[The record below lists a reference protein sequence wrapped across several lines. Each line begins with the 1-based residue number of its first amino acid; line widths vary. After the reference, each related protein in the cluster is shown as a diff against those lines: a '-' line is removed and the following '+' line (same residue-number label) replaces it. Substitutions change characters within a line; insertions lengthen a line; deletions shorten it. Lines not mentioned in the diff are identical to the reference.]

1 MPGERDR
8 TACRGARATLTV
20 VRDNTAVHDFDALAT
35 AHKDAVYR
43 QLIRTC
49 GNEQDAEDVLVEA
62 LLKAYQ
68 NLDQLREH
76 GAFRAW
82 LAQIGR
88 RVCWQLKQREA
99 LVPILR
105 LSEMADAGREPADTA
120 PSPEIVVARQRLR
133 DLLQEA
139 LEQLEPEYRSVY
151 VLRDIEE
158 HSGPDVAR
166 RLGITLAAEKSRLH
180 RARAQVRAFLDRRLA
195 DASVPASEARER
207 NDAR

>member
-1 MPGERDR
+1 MPDFE
-8 TACRGARATLTV
+8 TL
-20 VRDNTAVHDFDALAT
+20 AA

-49 GNEQDAEDVLVEA
+49 GNQQDAEDVLVEA

-99 LVPILR
+99 LAPIVR
-105 LSEMADAGREPADTA
+105 LSDVEERGVQPVDTA
-120 PSPEIVVARQRLR
+120 PSPEVALARRRLR

-139 LEQLEPEYRSVY
+139 VDQLDPEYRTVY
-151 VLRDIEE
+151 VLRDLEE
-158 HSGPDVAR
+158 HSGPEVAE

-180 RARAQVRAFLDRRLA
+180 RARAQVRAFLDRRLT
-195 DASVPASEARER
+195 ASP
-207 NDAR
+207 

>member
-1 MPGERDR
+1 VPDFE
-8 TACRGARATLTV
+8 TL
-20 VRDNTAVHDFDALAT
+20 AA

-49 GNEQDAEDVLVEA
+49 GNQQDAEDVLVEA

-99 LVPILR
+99 LAPIVR
-105 LSEMADAGREPADTA
+105 LSDVEERGVQPVDTA
-120 PSPEIVVARQRLR
+120 PSPEVALARQRLR

-139 LEQLEPEYRSVY
+139 VDQLDPEYRTVY
-151 VLRDIEE
+151 VLRDLEE
-158 HSGPDVAR
+158 HSGPEVAE

-195 DASVPASEARER
+195 AAP
-207 NDAR
+207 

>member
-1 MPGERDR
+1 MEDFE
-8 TACRGARATLTV
+8 TL
-20 VRDNTAVHDFDALAT
+20 AA

-49 GNEQDAEDVLVEA
+49 GNQEDAEDVLVEA

-88 RVCWQLKQREA
+88 RVCWHLKAREA
-99 LVPILR
+99 LVPIIQ
-105 LSEMADAGREPADTA
+105 LSALEEHGEHPADTA
-120 PSPEIVVARQRLR
+120 PAPDAIVARDRLRALLREAVDELAPEYRAVYELR
-133 DLLQEA
+133 DLEGYSGQE
-139 LEQLEPEYRSVY
+139 
-151 VLRDIEE
+151 
-158 HSGPDVAR
+158 VAQ
-166 RLGITLAAEKSRLH
+166 RLGISLAAQKSRLH

-195 DASVPASEARER
+195 GAAAPG
-207 NDAR
+207 

>member
-1 MPGERDR
+1 M
-8 TACRGARATLTV
+8 
-20 VRDNTAVHDFDALAT
+20 HDFEALVT

-49 GNEQDAEDVLVEA
+49 GNQQDAEDVLIEA

-76 GAFRAW
+76 DAFRAW

-88 RVCWQLKQREA
+88 RVCWHLKQREA
-99 LVPILR
+99 LVPITQ
-105 LSEMADAGREPADTA
+105 LSGVEERGVQAVDPA
-120 PSPEIVVARQRLR
+120 PSPEVLVARQRLR

-139 LEQLEPEYRSVY
+139 IERLEPAYRTVY
-151 VLRDIEE
+151 VLRDLEG
-158 HSGPDVAR
+158 HSGPEVAR
-166 RLGITLAAEKSRLH
+166 RLGITLAAGKSRLH

-195 DASVPASEARER
+195 GELSQRESPGAPPRLTSGAPDA
-207 NDAR
+207 

>member
-1 MPGERDR
+1 MPDFE
-8 TACRGARATLTV
+8 TL
-20 VRDNTAVHDFDALAT
+20 AA

-49 GNEQDAEDVLVEA
+49 GNQQDAEDVLVEA

-99 LVPILR
+99 LAPIVR
-105 LSEMADAGREPADTA
+105 LSDVEERGVQPVDTA
-120 PSPEIVVARQRLR
+120 PSPEVALARQRLR

-139 LEQLEPEYRSVY
+139 VDQLDPEYRTVY
-151 VLRDIEE
+151 VLRDLEE
-158 HSGPDVAR
+158 HSGPEVAE

-180 RARAQVRAFLDRRLA
+180 RARAQVRAFLDRRLT
-195 DASVPASEARER
+195 ASP
-207 NDAR
+207 

>member
-1 MPGERDR
+1 
-8 TACRGARATLTV
+8 
-20 VRDNTAVHDFDALAT
+20 VHDFDALAA

-49 GNEQDAEDVLVEA
+49 GNQQDAEDVLVEA

-99 LVPILR
+99 LMPLIQLSDAEERGIQPID
-105 LSEMADAGREPADTA
+105 SA
-120 PSPEIVVARQRLR
+120 PSPELVVARQRLR

-139 LEQLEPEYRSVY
+139 IDQLEPDYRTVY

-158 HSGPDVAR
+158 HSGPEVAE
-166 RLGITLAAEKSRLH
+166 RLGISLAAEKSRLH

-195 DASVPASEARER
+195 ARSTR
-207 NDAR
+207 TFRG